1 VSGIEQAGVPSA
13 AFCFGRDPLCWEI
26 VKAAIDSGAVLLFGS
41 RQAGKS
47 SVLLRVRELLKHA
60 TPRDTGIAILPVYL
74 NMQTIPPEATPSDVF
89 RLMANEAAVFCQ
101 VDRNSELVGV
111 GTTVDLDRLVQ
122 MLARILRR
130 IERSDA
136 KFLFLVDETKRIL
149 GNRFAPGFRDNLFAL
164 IYGDHELSGR
174 CCFVFAGAQ
183 DLYLFSEDDTSPIG
197 SRAAVKLVRNL
208 DAEAIVRIVEACGKV
223 GTEQVA
229 AVAKRIMELTGGQAG
244 LSLRLALS
252 PTDIIGDDTAVIEQ
266 LRLKH
271 SSVLRGWA
279 LRLSD
284 EARSI
289 QELLLLAGRLAS
301 AEIPARLEKQGYSR
315 YKGDQ
320 VIEELEFTGI
330 VMRSKDQL
338 ELVSRI
344 YAGFMRAHLANE
356 PGNREE
362 HNTWSLIEAAE
373 LGLRR
378 LVRKKYS
385 ERWTADAD
393 TRIRAVLG
401 ADSWSTIMQNKQK
414 AAKSYRYT
422 SHSPDGDVLHYAY
435 FGQLVQLMVANQ
447 AWVMFRDLF
456 RDKRELED
464 IAADVTPVRNSN
476 AHFRTVPER
485 ELLRCRLRCEDLLQL
500 LRQAGIL

>member
-1 VSGIEQAGVPSA
+1 MSGIEQAGVPSA

-26 VKAAIDSGAVLLFGS
+26 VKAAVDNGSVLLFGS

-47 SVLLRVRELLKHA
+47 SVLLRIRDLLRHA
-60 TPRDTGIAILPVYL
+60 TPQDTGIAILPVYL
-74 NMQTIPPEATPSDVF
+74 NMQILPPEASTSNVF
-89 RLMANEAAVFCQ
+89 RLMASEAAVLCQ
-101 VDRNSELVGV
+101 VDPHSDVTGV
-111 GTTVDLDRLVQ
+111 EAPFYLDRLIEE
-122 MLARILRR
+122 LARIVRK

-136 KFLFLVDETKRIL
+136 KFLFLIDETKRIV
-149 GNRFAPGFRDNLFAL
+149 GGKFPSGFRDNLFAL

-183 DLYLFSEDDTSPIG
+183 DLYVFGEDDTSPIG
-197 SRAAVKLVRNL
+197 SRAASKLVRNL
-208 DAEAIVRIVEACGKV
+208 DLQAVERIVEACGKV
-223 GTEQVA
+223 EPGQTGSVSQ
-229 AVAKRIMELTGGQAG
+229 RIMQLTGGQAG
-244 LSLRLALS
+244 LSVRLALS
-252 PTDIIGDDTAVIEQ
+252 PTDITGDDPTAIEQ

-271 SSVLRGWA
+271 SSILRGWA

-284 EARSI
+284 EARGI
-289 QELLLLAGRLAS
+289 QELLLNAGHLPCT
-301 AEIPARLEKQGYSR
+301 EIPARLEKQGYSR

-320 VIEELEFTGI
+320 VVEELEFTGI
-330 VMRSKDQL
+330 AVRNHDQL
-338 ELVSRI
+338 YLVNQI

-356 PGNREE
+356 PGNTEE
-362 HNTWSLIEAAE
+362 RTAWSTIEAAE

-378 LVRKKYS
+378 LVRKRYS

-393 TRIRAVLG
+393 NRIRGVLG
-401 ADSWSTIMQNKQK
+401 IESWNTIMENKQK

-435 FGQLVQLMVANQ
+435 FGQLVQLMLASQ
-447 AWVMFRDLF
+447 AWDMFKPMF

-464 IAADVTPVRNSN
+464 IAKDVMPVRNSN

-500 LRQAGIL
+500 LKQTGIQ

>member
-1 VSGIEQAGVPSA
+1 MSGIEQAGVPSA
-13 AFCFGRDPLCWEI
+13 AFCFGRDPLCLEI
-26 VKAAIDSGAVLLFGS
+26 VKAAIDNGAVLLFGS

-47 SVLLRVRELLKHA
+47 SVLLRIRELLSHA
-60 TPRDTGIAILPVYL
+60 TPQETGIAILPVYL
-74 NMQTIPPEATPSDVF
+74 NMQTLPPEATTSSVF
-89 RLMANEAAVFCQ
+89 RLMASEAAVCCQ
-101 VDRNSELVGV
+101 VDSHSGSA
-111 GTTVDLDRLVQ
+111 TVETAFYLDRLIEE
-122 MLARILRR
+122 LARIVRT

-136 KFLFLVDETKRIL
+136 KFLFLIDETKRIV
-149 GNRFAPGFRDNLFAL
+149 GSKFPSGFRDNLFAL
-164 IYGDHELSGR
+164 IYGEHELSGR

-183 DLYLFSEDDTSPIG
+183 DLYVFGEDDTSPIG
-197 SRAAVKLVRNL
+197 SRAAFKLVRNL
-208 DAEAIVRIVEACGKV
+208 DLQSIERIVGACGKV
-223 GTEQVA
+223 GADQVGG
-229 AVAKRIMELTGGQAG
+229 VSQRIMHLTGGQAG

-252 PTDIIGDDTAVIEQ
+252 PTDITGDDSTVIEH

-271 SSVLRGWA
+271 SSILRGWA

-284 EARSI
+284 EARSV
-289 QELLLLAGRLAS
+289 QELLLAAGRLAC

-320 VIEELEFTGI
+320 VVEELEFTGI
-330 VMRSKDQL
+330 ALRNQDQL
-338 ELVSRI
+338 YLVNQI

-356 PGNREE
+356 PGNEQE
-362 HNTWSLIEAAE
+362 HSAWSLIEAAE

-393 TRIRAVLG
+393 NRIRSVLG
-401 ADSWSTIMQNKQK
+401 TQSWNTIIENKQK

-435 FGQLVQLMVANQ
+435 FGQLVQLMLANQ
-447 AWVMFRDLF
+447 AWDMFSPMF

-464 IAADVTPVRNSN
+464 IAKDVTPVRNSS

-500 LRQAGIL
+500 LR

>member
-1 VSGIEQAGVPSA
+1 
-13 AFCFGRDPLCWEI
+13 
-26 VKAAIDSGAVLLFGS
+26 
-41 RQAGKS
+41 
-47 SVLLRVRELLKHA
+47 
-60 TPRDTGIAILPVYL
+60 
-74 NMQTIPPEATPSDVF
+74 MQTISPEATPSDVF
-89 RLMANEAAVFCQ
+89 RLMATEAAASCQ
-101 VDRNSELVGV
+101 VDLNSEIAAA
-111 GTTVDLDRLVQ
+111 GTTFDLDRLVQ
-122 MLARILRR
+122 VLAQLLRR

-136 KFLFLVDETKRIL
+136 KILFLIDETKRIV
-149 GNRFAPGFRDNLFAL
+149 GSRFPAGFRDNLFAL
-164 IYGDHELSGR
+164 IYGDHELSGK

-183 DLYLFSEDDTSPIG
+183 DLYVFSEDDTSPIG

-208 DAEAIVRIVEACGKV
+208 NVEAVEQIVQSCGKVASEQVNSTAKRIVEF
-223 GTEQVA
+223 
-229 AVAKRIMELTGGQAG
+229 TGGQAG

-252 PTDIIGDDTAVIEQ
+252 PTDIIGDDSSVIEQ

-271 SSVLRGWA
+271 SSMLRGWA

-289 QELLLLAGRLAS
+289 QELLLVAGRLSS
-301 AEIPARLEKQGYSR
+301 AEIPSRLEKQGYSR

-330 VMRSKDQL
+330 GVRSKDHV
-338 ELVSRI
+338 ELVNRV

-356 PGNREE
+356 PGNKEE
-362 HNTWSLIEAAE
+362 HNAWSLIEAAE

-393 TRIRAVLG
+393 NRIRAVLG
-401 ADSWSTIMQNKQK
+401 PDSWNTIMQNKLK
-414 AAKSYRYT
+414 APKSYRYT
-422 SHSPDGDVLHYAY
+422 SHSPDGDVLHYVY
-435 FGQLVQLMVANQ
+435 FGQLIQLMVANQ
-447 AWVMFRDLF
+447 AWDMFRGLF

-500 LRQAGIL
+500 LRRAGIL